1 MCFKCVLVLCV
12 SSRNPVP
19 SASKSMAFLGAHDL
33 QEASA
38 YYKGIEYFMIHPN
51 YQRWNGGYKHD
62 IALVRLKTKVGNM
75 VKPVKLP
82 SSTDTF
88 GPSSECFI
96 TGWGNVDKGGM
107 SKKLQTES
115 SKF

>member
-1 MCFKCVLVLCV
+1 MLCV
-12 SSRNPVP
+12 SSRDPVP
-19 SASKSMAFLGAHDL
+19 SASESMAFLGAHDL

-38 YYKGIEYFMIHPN
+38 YYKGIKYFIIHPK
-51 YQRWNGGYKHD
+51 YQRWNGGYKND
-62 IALVRLKTKVGNM
+62 IALARLQTKVGDM